1 MPATREQIAI
11 ETLVKLGVDPKS
23 VADVIRE
30 TKRTKA
36 DIEKILSELKVD
48 YKEIGARAD
57 ANIKKIKDIS
67 SAASAFAK
75 DLSSASRSSFKELAS
90 LGKELESAKR
100 KAEVLRKKYE
110 SADTPEEK
118 EQIAKDMTDASQ
130 AVAELNKQV
139 TDFQKANKKAGAQLS
154 NVNKA
159 QQRYQTDLKKAGSY
173 TGKTMF
179 KDILK
184 NVSKG
189 MTGGPAG
196 LKGAAAG
203 IAGNLNQGARGM
215 AARGAMAMGKGAGGR
230 GAMAGAG
237 ALGALSGALSGLTAA
252 AVALGAFW
260 ELLKK
265 ASDQQTALNKALVA
279 GTGTANDFVVGGKTY
294 TAAVDDMRN
303 ATVDAHHAL
312 LKFGFNS
319 EKTLKVINAF
329 AKEST
334 GSIIKTR
341 TALKSLGEGDLSK
354 GVETFAK
361 NAVAYGKALGVEATD
376 VGDMMGKFVSETGYG
391 AGQVQDLMANVVRSA
406 ATANMPMT
414 KFMSIFRRVLP
425 DVELYQNRLEE
436 LTGTI
441 KLLSKTMSAKDVQNF
456 MDAFASGFKG
466 MDFKQRLKTSL
477 VVGVGNVSKAL
488 DKDFS
493 MKAKSIA
500 QNFKDYVSEEEFMKA
515 FKGGEKA
522 MADLMAKAQANA
534 IANGGEIAGV
544 HISDAMK
551 LASYE
556 AARQKG
562 GPLNTATAMRGAGQY
577 ATYSILKQMSQRFT
591 TGFDGL
597 SEHVIKQLGITEQ
610 QYEALRTTSQ
620 SMEVYQ
626 SQLRQ
631 TGRTQSKSM
640 NEGLREAIAT
650 RKGITDG
657 VAKQMIDLREATEE
671 DLFLAAELS
680 NKSDKTA
687 RDAQDLAVEQVSVTT
702 SIDEKIDN
710 VLAFLLEKI
719 YQVLN
724 GQMMAVLQD
733 IEDAASTDDK
743 SKAEIKK
750 LEKARVADAFG
761 GPQTEAQKKQQEV
774 RSKALR
780 QAIARGVEGS
790 DLIGEMKGSYTA
802 DQLKT
807 IPALMSSYAISK
819 GMDAKQAD
827 AMAERMRE
835 KLGEGDVNAALWQ
848 LKEMPVS
855 WEEALEA
862 VNVASAHN
870 SQQVTDDVTAMMSKE
885 GGGPMRRAGTSDVDI
900 IKRKADL
907 DKIER
912 DAMEKDDR
920 DLQYAAA
927 LAGGAVPGEAPVRM
941 GTTTTENLDATLAGL
956 PGSAGAGKSQAEA
969 AKNVGV
975 QAEAAT
981 EQVEVGK
988 EQVDKQAAIADASVG
1003 TYDGITDVFGLLKKG
1018 IRYENGFLR
1027 GAFADV
1033 LKASFL
1039 EALRTALIEFAVIQA
1054 RMEASEDFRNFM
1066 ADWSWQISQAGG
1078 PKAVSA
1084 LTTID
1089 RTGASSDL
1097 YDQFSDAVSGSKL
1110 AGGPIQETGLYRLH
1124 RGEYVVPAVPAPAS
1138 GPSGGPTYATVI
1150 IQGSTL
1156 SQQQLE
1162 QAAYN
1167 VLDRLARKH

>member
-23 VADVIRE
+23 VADVIKE

-36 DIEKILSELKVD
+36 EIEKVLSDLKVD
-48 YKEIGARAD
+48 YKEIGSRAD
-57 ANIKKIKDIS
+57 ANIKKIRDIS
-67 SAASAFAK
+67 SAASTFAK
-75 DLSSASRSSFKELAS
+75 DLSQASRASFKELAN
-90 LGKELESAKR
+90 LGKELETAKR
-100 KAEVLRKKYE
+100 KAEVLKKKYE
-110 SADTPEEK
+110 SAGTEEEK
-118 EQIAKDMTDASQ
+118 QQIAKDMTDASR
-130 AVAELNKQV
+130 AVADLNKQV
-139 TDFQKANKKAGAQLS
+139 ADFQKGNKKAGTQLN
-154 NVNKA
+154 NVVKA
-159 QQRYQTDLKKAGSY
+159 QQRYQADLKKAGSY

-189 MTGGPAG
+189 MTGGTAG

-203 IAGNLNQGARGM
+203 IAGNLNQGARGL
-215 AARGAMAMGKGAGGR
+215 AARGAMAAGKGGGGKGA
-230 GAMAGAG
+230 AAGASG
-237 ALGALSGALSGLTAA
+237 LGALSGALSGLTAA

-265 ASDQQTALNKALVA
+265 ASDQQTALNKALIA

-303 ATVDAHHAL
+303 ATVDAAHAL
-312 LKFGFNS
+312 LKYGFNS

-341 TALKSLGEGDLSK
+341 TALKSLGEGDLSQ

-361 NAVAYGKALGVEATD
+361 NAIAYGKALGIEATD

-391 AGQVQDLMANVVRSA
+391 AGQVQDLMSNVVRSA

-493 MKAKSIA
+493 MKAKTMA
-500 QNFKDYVSEEEFMKA
+500 KNFQEHGVSEEEFVKA
-515 FKGGEKA
+515 FRGGEKA

-534 IANGGEIAGV
+534 IANGGEIAGTQ
-544 HISDAMK
+544 ISDAMK

-577 ATYSILKQMSQRFT
+577 ATYNILKQMSQRFT

-626 SQLRQ
+626 SQLKQ
-631 TGRTQSKSM
+631 AGRTQSKSM
-640 NEGLREAIAT
+640 NENLREAIAT

-657 VAKQMIDLREATEE
+657 VAKEMIDLREATEE

-687 RDAQDLAVEQVSVTT
+687 RDAGDLATEQVSLTQ

-724 GQMMAVLQD
+724 NQMMAVLQD
-733 IEDAASTDDK
+733 IEDAASTDDRT
-743 SKAEIKK
+743 KAEMKR
-750 LEKARVADAFG
+750 LEKSRFG
-761 GPQTEAQKKQQEV
+761 AAIAGKQTQEQKAQEEIRTEAL
-774 RSKALR
+774 RKA
-780 QAIARGVEGS
+780 ISEGKEGS
-790 DLIGEMKGSYTA
+790 DLISSVKDTYTA
-802 DQLKT
+802 DQLQN
-807 IPALMSSYAISK
+807 ISADLESYAVAK
-819 GMDAKQAD
+819 GMDSQLAAEMGESFRSKVAD
-827 AMAERMRE
+827 
-835 KLGEGDVNAALWQ
+835 GDVNAALWQ
-848 LKEMPVS
+848 LKEIPGS
-855 WEEALEA
+855 WEDALQA
-862 VNVASAHN
+862 VNQLSTRKSSGV
-870 SQQVTDDVTAMMSKE
+870 SKE
-885 GGGPMRRAGTSDVDI
+885 AKAKAAGDNLSRRPGKGPIDI

-920 DLQYAAA
+920 DLLYAAA
-927 LAGGAVPGEAPVRM
+927 IAGGGVSSGEE
-941 GTTTTENLDATLAGL
+941 GGFATSRVNMPSGAA
-956 PGSAGAGKSQAEA
+956 PGSSGAEEAQADASKKS
-969 AKNVGV
+969 KV
-975 QAEAAT
+975 QAEAAA

-988 EQVDKQAAIADASVG
+988 EQVDRQTAIETATVG
-1003 TYDGITDVFGLLKKG
+1003 AYDGITDVFGLLKKG
-1018 IRYENGFLR
+1018 IKYENGFLR

-1039 EALRTALIEFAVIQA
+1039 EALRTALVEFAVIQA

-1066 ADWSWQISQAGG
+1066 ADWGWQITQAGG
-1078 PKAVSA
+1078 PKAVTA

-1089 RTGASSDL
+1089 RTGGSADL

-1110 AGGPIQETGLYRLH
+1110 AGGPVQDTGLYRLH
-1124 RGEYVVPAVPAPAS
+1124 RGEYVVPSMPAPSS
-1138 GPSGGPTYATVI
+1138 GPSSGPTYATVI

-1162 QAAYN
+1162 NAAYN
-1167 VLDRLARKH
+1167 VLDRIARKH